1 MQKHYNFL
9 NHFLGIARAAAAAA
23 AAERPEFYGTA
34 ERLGGD

>member
-23 AAERPEFYGTA
+23 AERPEFYGTA

>member
-9 NHFLGIARAAAAAA
+9 NHFLGIARAAAAA
-23 AAERPEFYGTA
+23 ERPEFYGTA